1 MNPEDYKHP
10 FARSVALRLQA
21 AGLNAQ
27 LLSSA
32 PVSAS
37 FGNSEATFRWGP
49 LILHFVKDR
58 GQELVDIA
66 MTGAPDRFFL
76 IDDLDVAMNW
86 RSVDEVLAKRQP
98 EKLDAIFA
106 RLADHASELND
117 AFSGAR
123 EPLTRAKLQRAE
135 RERGEAFMA
144 RLRGKRS

>member
-1 MNPEDYKHP
+1 M
-10 FARSVALRLQA
+10 RSCCRPRRSQR
-21 AGLNAQ
+21 
-27 LLSSA
+27 
-32 PVSAS
+32 VSAIQRD
-37 FGNSEATFRWGP
+37 FRWGP

-123 EPLTRAKLQRAE
+123 EPSTRAKLQRAE